1 MVVGGNQMQFWVL
14 VLLKIQLLVGWW
26 SKELLIGVAVS
37 IMKYIATRDVL
48 RIKST
53 LLCFIYFPHKAT
65 LKCTA
70 PISLLL
76 LLFSSE
82 KRKTHFPLLYQIFPL
97 HFSFLA
103 ARAVPEWKLK
113 VGNPNRLSKISK
125 CIKKKEKAFYES
137 MIHILSF
144 IDNHKSSPKENLC
157 ICSVRRTMVRGRVS
171 NTDLGLGSGIRLIFG
186 QK

>member
-1 MVVGGNQMQFWVL
+1 MWGETRCNSECWYT
-14 VLLKIQLLVGWW
+14 LLKIQLLVRWW
-26 SKELLIGVAVS
+26 SKELLIRAWVS
-37 IMKYIATRDVL
+37 CNTFLRQAGKCIA
-48 RIKST
+48 RITKST
-53 LLCFIYFPHKAT
+53 LLCFIYFLPHKAT

-125 CIKKKEKAFYES
+125 CIKKKEKALLWEHDTHTELYWQS
-137 MIHILSF
+137 
-144 IDNHKSSPKENLC
+144 
-157 ICSVRRTMVRGRVS
+157 
-171 NTDLGLGSGIRLIFG
+171 
-186 QK
+186 